1 MSSFRRKPKSSKFN
15 YFWMP
20 DQIRHDGF
28 GTFCDAIKVKSV
40 KPMTKIITQIYE
52 VQTPSE
58 AEKLIS
64 LGVDH
69 IGSVIVSKESWK
81 TPLIR
86 ETIRLIDSAEAR
98 SSLIPLF
105 SDLDAILLTL
115 DYYKPDIVHF
125 CEALSLQKN
134 SCEIYE
140 KLILLQRKVKERFP
154 EIKIMRSIPI
164 FQPGM
169 TEHPDAIELAKL
181 FEPVSDYF
189 LTDTILVKESGSC
202 FDQQPVKGFVGI
214 TGRTCDWD
222 VAAKLVASSHIP
234 VILAGGIAPEN
245 VFDGIMHVL
254 PAGVDSCT
262 GTNAMDSKGR
272 SIRFKKDFGKVKR
285 FVDETRRA
293 ERSCNLCM
301 KAAI

>member
-1 MSSFRRKPKSSKFN
+1 MPK
-15 YFWMP
+15 MP
-20 DQIRHDGF
+20 K
-28 GTFCDAIKVKSV
+28 T
-40 KPMTKIITQIYE
+40 TNIITQIYE

-58 AEKLIS
+58 AEKLVS

-69 IGSVIVSKESWK
+69 IGSVVVSQEFWK
-81 TPLIR
+81 TPLIL
-86 ETIRLIDSAEAR
+86 ETIRLVDSAEAR

-105 SDLDAILLTL
+105 SNLDAILLTL
-115 DYYKPDIVHF
+115 DYYKPDIIHF
-125 CEALSLQKN
+125 CEALSLQKHARET
-134 SCEIYE
+134 CEE
-140 KLILLQRKVKERFP
+140 LILLQRKVKERFP

-164 FQPGM
+164 FPPKM
-169 TEHPDAIELAKL
+169 TEYPDAIELAKL

-189 LTDTILVKESGSC
+189 LTDTLLVKESGSC
-202 FDQQPVKGFVGI
+202 FDRQPVKGFVGI

-222 VAAKLVASSHIP
+222 VAAKLVESSHIP

-262 GTNAMDSKGR
+262 GTNAVDSKGD

-285 FVDETRRA
+285 FVDEVRRA
-293 ERSCNLCM
+293 ER
-301 KAAI
+301 AIGHR